1 MSNKYLFELAR
12 DTNMMDKILNEEKLH
27 QKAIENG
34 NKLLKSL
41 NSVDLTTDE
50 SVEGLYYALSSF
62 FSFSLI
68 MSKSPIPGRI
78 VAKATAKHLNTKVL
92 PKYRTRLMNV
102 YGSKI
107 KAIDNKI
114 DELKNEINDD
124 NRGDIEEKIETLDLM
139 KDQLERD
146 YKRVQLVK

>member
-1 MSNKYLFELAR
+1 M
-12 DTNMMDKILNEEKLH
+12 DTILTENKLH
-27 QKAIENG
+27 LKAKDNG

-62 FSFSLI
+62 FSLSLL
-68 MSKSPIPGRI
+68 MSKSPLPGRMI
-78 VAKATAKHLNTKVL
+78 AKATAKHLNNKVL

-102 YGSKI
+102 YSNKI
-107 KAIDNKI
+107 KTIDNKI
-114 DELKNEINDD
+114 DELKQEINDN

-139 KDQLERD
+139 KDQFERD
-146 YKRVQLVK
+146 YKRIQLVK